1 MNARLL
7 ITSLLL
13 SSLILLG
20 AGCLAAQP
28 PSVQPQ
34 RSADVRYVVTDLG
47 TLGGS
52 FSSAADI
59 NDRGEIDGYSTL
71 PGDAV
76 QHSFVIKNGTMTDLG
91 TLGGPSSISFMGL
104 NAKGQVPG
112 AAEVA
117 VSDPNAENFCGLDFQ
132 PPIMICLAFITRNGV
147 MTPLSTLGGNNASS
161 SAVANSGEVSG
172 YAETSAVD
180 PNCPPPQMLQFLPVI
195 WSKDGVIQAL
205 SLYQGDT
212 EGAAFGIN
220 NRGEVVGTSGIC
232 GPFDPQTA
240 LPLVSQHAL
249 LWRHGQAIDLGNLGG
264 AINNAALAISDR
276 GVIVGTSDLPGDTYF
291 HAFLWRQGKM
301 RDLGTLSGD
310 VISAALAVNN
320 RRQITGISIGANG
333 NPRAFLWERGVMF
346 DLNTL
351 VAGNAPLY
359 LLQGIGINKRGEIV
373 GSGSQL
379 STGNTHAF
387 LAIPC
392 ELRHENLSLSGAEAN
407 ALRQCP

>member
-7 ITSLLL
+7 ITGLLL
-13 SSLILLG
+13 SSFTLLVSVR
-20 AGCLAAQP
+20 LAAQP
-28 PSVQPQ
+28 SPLQPQ
-34 RSADVRYVVTDLG
+34 RSGDVRYVVTDLG

-132 PPIMICLAFITRNGV
+132 PPIMVCLGFITRNGV

-161 SAVANSGEVSG
+161 SAVANSGEVAG
-172 YAETSAVD
+172 YAETSTVD
-180 PNCPPPQMLQFLPVI
+180 PNCPPPQVLQFLPVI
-195 WSKDGVIQAL
+195 WSKNGVIQAL

-212 EGAAFGIN
+212 EGAAFGVS
-220 NRGEVVGTSGIC
+220 NRGEVVGSSGIC
-232 GPFDPQTA
+232 GPFNPYYS
-240 LPLVSQHAL
+240 LPFVAQHAM
-249 LWRHGQAIDLGNLGG
+249 LWRNGQAIDLGNLGG
-264 AINNAALAISDR
+264 AVNNAALAISDR
-276 GVIVGTSDLPGDTYF
+276 GVIVGTSGVPGDIYN
-291 HAFLWRQGKM
+291 HAFLWHKGKM
-301 RDLGTLSGD
+301 RDLGTLSGQ
-310 VISAALAVNN
+310 VISAGLAVNN
-320 RRQITGISIGANG
+320 RRQVAGVSIDANG
-333 NPRAFLWERGVMF
+333 NLHAFLWQRGVMF

-359 LLQGIGINKRGEIV
+359 LRQGFGINNRGEIV
-373 GSGSQL
+373 GYGSQL
-379 STGNTHAF
+379 STGNAHAF

-392 ELRHENLSLSGAEAN
+392 ELRHEGMSLSATEAD
-407 ALRQCP
+407 ALRRCP